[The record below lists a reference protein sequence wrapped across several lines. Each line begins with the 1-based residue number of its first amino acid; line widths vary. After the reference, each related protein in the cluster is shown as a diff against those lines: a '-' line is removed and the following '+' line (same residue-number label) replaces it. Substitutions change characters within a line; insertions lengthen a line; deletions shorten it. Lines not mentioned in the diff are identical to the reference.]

1 MTYHAYQERQTSLRP
16 SVVKSDAVT
25 HLNNSRPPGG
35 QHPSGE
41 SNSRFIKPVVS
52 PALLMW
58 MRGSRGWYAFEVSEA
73 SIVGMSEIRRWKIA
87 ALVVPIFFAGI
98 AFAGT
103 LQTRIGSG
111 AAVESKN
118 THEYYDSKR
127 HQITAWSLPIGGAS
141 GAAVV
146 SKISHAFYN
155 SFYDRRRRQF
165 TGALLS
171 IGITSGADSYDRKQ
185 RQITEWSLPFGG
197 ASGAAMES
205 KTTHALYAHFHDR
218 KRRQLTGVLL
228 SIGSTSGAVVE
239 FGDIPDAYDR
249 KRRQI
254 TSMRSDSR
262 GSTHVVEAQPALR
275 VWPTLPP
282 HGILLQESRRSI
294 GHSHAA
300 NNQNPKTNS
309 SGTVREILTSSL
321 NELQTITQGEVN
333 ASKSESIEK
342 QASITPSIIPKPV
355 RKLRKPIKS
364 VKTKP
369 AKTSSK
375 KASGPCSNRIWRC
388 R

>member
-1 MTYHAYQERQTSLRP
+1 
-16 SVVKSDAVT
+16 
-25 HLNNSRPPGG
+25 
-35 QHPSGE
+35 
-41 SNSRFIKPVVS
+41 
-52 PALLMW
+52 MW
-58 MRGSRGWYAFEVSEA
+58 MRGSRGCYVFEVSDA
-73 SIVGMSEIRRWKIA
+73 PVVVMSEIRRWKIA
-87 ALVVPIFFAGI
+87 ALVVPIFFVGI
-98 AFAGT
+98 TFAGT

-111 AAVESKN
+111 AAVESKS
-118 THEYYDSKR
+118 THEAYDSKR
-127 HQITAWSLPIGGAS
+127 PAWSLPIGGAS

-146 SKISHAFYN
+146 SKISPAFYN

-218 KRRQLTGVLL
+218 KRRQLTGMLL
-228 SIGSTSGAVVE
+228 SIGSTPGAAVE
-239 FGDIPDAYDR
+239 FGNIPDAYDR

-254 TSMRSDSR
+254 TSLRSDSR
-262 GSTHVVEAQPALR
+262 GSTHVVEAKPALR

-282 HGILLQESRRSI
+282 HGILLQESRRSL

-342 QASITPSIIPKPV
+342 QASISPSTIPKPV

-375 KASGPCSNRIWRC
+375 KASGQCSNRIWRC
-388 R
+388 